1 MLPDLEPRPDGQM
14 AVADNI
20 RAVQAIYFARQLED
34 MRAFQVVD
42 RLVQLF
48 QQGLLPLG
56 RGTGAKLLRDYG
68 KSDARLSA
76 PARSELYF
84 RALGAR
90 PGSAKVAEPNRE
102 FHTAWLRLVTSVA
115 LFHRRRGTSAL
126 GQPRAASQVWRAA
139 RALAA
144 NASAHGASLIAA
156 VRRLSA
162 DANAL
167 RAVLE
172 APDIQQALGARNMW
186 QVIERIA
193 SRELGGAVNVQRLRS
208 LAQSGSRI
216 LQWLADHC
224 DALNKPEPFVAEPPP
239 RVAELIDAVESW
251 LASGGA
257 SPGTTDDQTQPTG
270 VAAVAASRVD
280 LQALAD
286 ELMRIT
292 GLHGVLS
299 RLEGMSASRDQAQPL
314 GMVTLFCGAA
324 GTGKTLGAH
333 ALAATAARDL
343 VRVDLGRI
351 VSKYIGETEKNL
363 DAILGRAEQSGSLLL
378 LDEADALFGRR
389 TDVQDAHDRYAN
401 VDVDALMRRLQAHQG
416 VVILESNVMP
426 TPADEDCKAG
436 LVQVVRFPRPP
447 PG

>member
-1 MLPDLEPRPDGQM
+1 MLPDLEPGPDGQI
-14 AVADNI
+14 VAGNI

-42 RLVQLF
+42 RLAQLF

-56 RGTGAKLLRDYG
+56 RGTGAKLLKQYV
-68 KSDARLSA
+68 KSGARLSVQE
-76 PARSELYF
+76 RSELYF
-84 RALGAR
+84 RALGVR

-102 FHTAWLRLVTSVA
+102 FHTLWLRLVTSVA
-115 LFHRRRGTSAL
+115 MFHRRQDRVAPGKPGAAL
-126 GQPRAASQVWRAA
+126 QVWRAA
-139 RALAA
+139 LTLAA
-144 NASAHGASLIAA
+144 NASAHGAGLIAA

-172 APDIQQALGARNMW
+172 APEIQQALGARDMW

-193 SRELGGAVNVQRLRS
+193 SRELGGAVNVQRFRS
-208 LAQSGSRI
+208 LAQSGSSI
-216 LQWLADHC
+216 LQWLADHS
-224 DALNKPEPFVAEPPP
+224 DALNKPQPLVTDPPP
-239 RVAELIDAVESW
+239 RIAELIDAAESW
-251 LASGGA
+251 LASSGT
-257 SPGTTDDQTQPTG
+257 SQGTTDDEAEPMG
-270 VAAVAASRVD
+270 VTAGAAPQVD
-280 LQALAD
+280 LHALAD

-299 RLEGMSASRDQAQPL
+299 RLEGMSASQGQAQPP
-314 GMVTLFCGAA
+314 GMVTLFCGAT

-343 VRVDLGRI
+343 VRVDLGQI

-363 DAILGRAEQSGSLLL
+363 DAILRRAEQAGSLLL
-378 LDEADALFGRR
+378 FDEADALFGRQ

-401 VDVDALMRRLQAHQG
+401 VDVDAVMRRLQAHQG

-426 TPADEDCKAG
+426 TQADDDWKAR

-447 PG
+447 LG

>member
-1 MLPDLEPRPDGQM
+1 MLPDLEQEPDM
-14 AVADNI
+14 EIVADNI

-34 MRAFQVVD
+34 MRAFEVVD
-42 RLVQLF
+42 QLAQLF

-56 RGTGAKLLRDYG
+56 PGTGGKLLKDYATTA
-68 KSDARLSA
+68 DRLSA
-76 PARSELYF
+76 QARNQLYF
-84 RALGAR
+84 RALGV
-90 PGSAKVAEPNRE
+90 PPSAASDAQPNRE
-102 FHTAWLRLVTSVA
+102 FRTLWLRLVTSVA
-115 LFHRRRGTSAL
+115 LLNRRQKALVTGKPSSAL
-126 GQPRAASQVWRAA
+126 AVWRAA

-144 NASAHGASLIAA
+144 NASAHGAGLIAA

-172 APDIQQALGARNMW
+172 TPGIQQAFGARDMW
-186 QVIERIA
+186 QVIDRVA
-193 SRELGGAVNVQRLRS
+193 SRELGGAVNVKRFRA
-208 LAQSGSRI
+208 LAQAGSSI
-216 LQWLADHC
+216 LQWLADHA
-224 DALNKPEPFVAEPPP
+224 DALNKPAPLVTDPLP
-239 RVAELIDAVESW
+239 RFAELVNAVESW
-251 LASGGA
+251 LASSSAQPGA
-257 SPGTTDDQTQPTG
+257 AYSDSEPTG

-292 GLHGVLS
+292 GLQGALS
-299 RLEGMSASRDQAQPL
+299 RLDGMNASQDPTHL
-314 GMVTLFCGAA
+314 SGLVTLFCGAA

-343 VRVDLGRI
+343 VRVDLGQI
-351 VSKYIGETEKNL
+351 VSKYIGETERNL
-363 DAILGRAEQSGSLLL
+363 DAILSRAERTGALLL
-378 LDEADALFGRR
+378 FDEADALFGRR

-426 TPADEDCKAG
+426 TQADEDWKARF
-436 LVQVVRFPRPP
+436 VQVVRFPRPP
-447 PG
+447 LG

>member
-1 MLPDLEPRPDGQM
+1 MLPDLEPRPDGQI
-14 AVADNI
+14 VADNI

-42 RLVQLF
+42 RLFQLF

-56 RGTGAKLLRDYG
+56 RGTGAKLLQDHA
-68 KSDARLSA
+68 KSGTRLSA
-76 PARSELYF
+76 QERSELYF

-90 PGSAKVAEPNRE
+90 PGSARVAEPNHE
-102 FHTAWLRLVTSVA
+102 FHTLWLRLVTSVA
-115 LFHRRRGTSAL
+115 VLNRRHSTSAL
-126 GQPRAASQVWRAA
+126 GKPSASLQVWRAA

-144 NASAHGASLIAA
+144 NASAHGAGLIAA

-172 APDIQQALGARNMW
+172 APQIQQAFGARDMW

-193 SRELGGAVNVQRLRS
+193 SRELGGAVNVQRFRS
-208 LAQSGSRI
+208 LAQSGSSI
-216 LQWLADHC
+216 LQWLADHS
-224 DALNKPEPFVAEPPP
+224 DLLNKPQPLDPPP
-239 RVAELIDAVESW
+239 RIAELIDAVELW
-251 LASGGA
+251 LASSGA
-257 SPGTTDDQTQPTG
+257 SQGTTDNGAQPTG

-280 LQALAD
+280 LQTLAD
-286 ELMRIT
+286 ELVRIT

-299 RLEGMSASRDQAQPL
+299 RLEGTSAAQDQEQPP

-363 DAILGRAEQSGSLLL
+363 DAILSRAEQTGSILLF
-378 LDEADALFGRR
+378 DEADALFGRR

-401 VDVDALMRRLQAHQG
+401 VDVDALMRRLRAHQG
-416 VVILESNVMP
+416 VLILESNVVP
-426 TPADEDCKAG
+426 TEADDDWKDR

>member
-1 MLPDLEPRPDGQM
+1 MLPDLEPSPDGKI
-14 AVADNI
+14 VADNI

-42 RLVQLF
+42 RLLQLL

-56 RGTGAKLLRDYG
+56 RGTGAKLLQDNA
-68 KSDARLSA
+68 KSATRLSTQD
-76 PARSELYF
+76 RSELYF

-90 PGSAKVAEPNRE
+90 PGSARVAEPNRE
-102 FHTAWLRLVTSVA
+102 FHTLWLHLVTSVA
-115 LFHRRRGTSAL
+115 IFNRRQNSVVPGKPSAAL
-126 GQPRAASQVWRAA
+126 HVWRAA

-144 NASAHGASLIAA
+144 NATAHGAGLIAA
-156 VRRLSA
+156 VRSLSA

-172 APDIQQALGARNMW
+172 APDIQEALGARDMW
-186 QVIERIA
+186 QVIEQIA
-193 SRELGGAVNVQRLRS
+193 SRELGGAVNVQRLRG
-208 LAQSGSRI
+208 LAQSGSSI
-216 LQWLADHC
+216 LQWLADHS
-224 DALNKPEPFVAEPPP
+224 DALDKPQPLVTDPPP

-251 LASGGA
+251 LASSGA
-257 SPGTTDDQTQPTG
+257 SQGTTDHEAEPTG
-270 VAAVAASRVD
+270 IAAVAASRVD

-299 RLEGMSASRDQAQPL
+299 RLEGMSELQDHAQPPGL
-314 GMVTLFCGAA
+314 VTLFCGAS

-333 ALAATAARDL
+333 ALAANASRDL

-363 DAILGRAEQSGSLLL
+363 DAILRRAEQTGSLLL
-378 LDEADALFGRR
+378 FDEADALFGRR
-389 TDVQDAHDRYAN
+389 TEVQVAHDRYAN
-401 VDVDALMRRLQAHQG
+401 VDVEALMRRLQAHQG
-416 VVILESNVMP
+416 VVILESNVTP
-426 TPADEDCKAG
+426 TQSDEDWKSR
-436 LVQVVRFPRPP
+436 LVQVVRFPLPP
-447 PG
+447 LS

>member
-1 MLPDLEPRPDGQM
+1 MLPDLEPRPDGPI
-14 AVADNI
+14 VADNI
-20 RAVQAIYFARQLED
+20 RVVQAIYFARHLED
-34 MRAFQVVD
+34 LRAFQVVD

-48 QQGLLPLG
+48 QQGLFPLG
-56 RGTGAKLLRDYG
+56 RGTGAKLLRDYA
-68 KSDARLSA
+68 KSGTRLSA
-76 PARSELYF
+76 QERSELYF

-90 PGSAKVAEPNRE
+90 PGSARVAEPNHE
-102 FHTAWLRLVTSVA
+102 FRTLWLRLVTSVA
-115 LFHRRRGTSAL
+115 LLDPLHSTSAI
-126 GQPRAASQVWRAA
+126 GKPSAALHVWRAA

-144 NASAHGASLIAA
+144 NASAHGAGLIEA

-172 APDIQQALGARNMW
+172 APEIQQAFGARDMW

-193 SRELGGAVNVQRLRS
+193 SRELGGAVNVQRFRS
-208 LAQSGSRI
+208 LAQSGSSI
-216 LQWLADHC
+216 LQWLADHS
-224 DALNKPEPFVAEPPP
+224 DILNKPRPLDPPP
-239 RVAELIDAVESW
+239 RVGELIDAVELW
-251 LASGGA
+251 LASSGA
-257 SPGTTDDQTQPTG
+257 SQGTTDNYAEPTG

-280 LQALAD
+280 LQTLAD
-286 ELMRIT
+286 ELVRIT
-292 GLHGVLS
+292 GLHAVLS
-299 RLEGMSASRDQAQPL
+299 CLEGTSAAQDQEQPP

-351 VSKYIGETEKNL
+351 FSKYIGETEKNL
-363 DAILGRAEQSGSLLL
+363 DAILSRALQTGSILLF
-378 LDEADALFGRR
+378 DEADALFGRR
-389 TDVQDAHDRYAN
+389 TEVQDAHDRYAN
-401 VDVDALMRRLQAHQG
+401 VDVDALMRRLRAHQG

-426 TPADEDCKAG
+426 TQADDNWQDR
-436 LVQVVRFPRPP
+436 LVQLVRFPRPP

>member
-1 MLPDLEPRPDGQM
+1 MLPDLEPRPDGQI
-14 AVADNI
+14 VADNI

-34 MRAFQVVD
+34 MCAFQVVD

-56 RGTGAKLLRDYG
+56 RGTGAKLLKHYVRSG
-68 KSDARLSA
+68 ARLSA
-76 PARSELYF
+76 QERSELYF
-84 RALGAR
+84 RALGSR

-102 FHTAWLRLVTSVA
+102 FHTLWLRLVTSVA
-115 LFHRRRGTSAL
+115 MFNRRQDAVVPGKSSAAL
-126 GQPRAASQVWRAA
+126 HVWRAA
-139 RALAA
+139 RALSA
-144 NASAHGASLIAA
+144 NASAHGAGLIAA

-193 SRELGGAVNVQRLRS
+193 SRELGGAVNVQRFRS
-208 LAQSGSRI
+208 LAQSGSSI
-216 LQWLADHC
+216 LQWLADHS
-224 DALNKPEPFVAEPPP
+224 DELNKPEPLVTDPPP

-251 LASGGA
+251 LASSGA
-257 SPGTTDDQTQPTG
+257 SQGTTDGEAEPTS
-270 VAAVAASRVD
+270 VAAVAASRID

-299 RLEGMSASRDQAQPL
+299 RLEGMSASQDQAQPP
-314 GMVTLFCGAA
+314 GIVTLFCGAA

-333 ALAATAARDL
+333 ALAAKASRDL
-343 VRVDLGRI
+343 VRVDLGQI

-363 DAILGRAEQSGSLLL
+363 DAILSHAEQSGSLLL
-378 LDEADALFGRR
+378 FDEADALFGRR
-389 TDVQDAHDRYAN
+389 TEVKDAHDRYAN

-416 VVILESNVMP
+416 VIILESNVTP
-426 TPADEDCKAG
+426 TPADDDWKDR
-436 LVQVVRFPRPP
+436 LVQVVRFPLPP
-447 PG
+447 IG